1 MLWSRNVGRL
11 HDTKNVQHP

>member
-11 HDTKNVQHP
+11 RDTKNVQHP